1 MDIVKKYFTN
11 LTDTQIA
18 QFEKLMPLYTEW
30 NEKINVISRKDI
42 ENLYTHHVL
51 HSLAIAKYISFKD
64 GSRILDLGTGGGFP
78 GVPLAI
84 MFPNCHFLLVDSINK
99 KLTVINEVASA
110 IGLTNIE
117 TRHIRVEEIKKEKF
131 DFVVTR
137 AVATIDKLF
146 HWSRKSLSPTHINK
160 YPNGIIALKGA
171 NLKSEMKLLP
181 RGEYFEEVPL
191 RKYFKEE
198 YFEEKALV
206 YVQG

>member
-1 MDIVKKYFTN
+1 MELIKKYFPN
-11 LTDTQIA
+11 LSEKQIN
-18 QFEKLMPLYTEW
+18 QFEQLMPQYSEW

-51 HSLAIAKYISFKD
+51 HSLAIAKYIDFKD

-84 MFPNCHFLLVDSINK
+84 LFPNCKFLLVDSINK
-99 KLTVINEVASA
+99 KLTVINEIATA
-110 IGLTNIE
+110 IGLENIQ
-117 TRHIRVEEIKKEKF
+117 TKHSRVEELKNEKF
-131 DFVVTR
+131 DFIVTR

-146 HWSRKSLSPTHINK
+146 NWSRKSIGDKHINK
-160 YPNGIIALKGA
+160 YPNGIIALKGIDI
-171 NLKSEMKLLP
+171 KKEMKLLP
-181 RGEYFEEVPL
+181 KGEYYEIQPL
-191 RKYFKEE
+191 RKIFNEE

>member
-1 MDIVKKYFTN
+1 MEIIKKYFPN
-11 LTDTQIA
+11 INETQEVQFA
-18 QFEKLMPLYTEW
+18 QLFELYREW

-42 ENLYTHHVL
+42 ENLYVHHVL
-51 HSLAIAKYISFKD
+51 HSLAIAKFITFK
-64 GSRILDLGTGGGFP
+64 SETKILDLGTGGGFP

-84 MFPNCHFLLVDSINK
+84 MFPECEFLLVDSINK
-99 KLTVINEVASA
+99 KLTVINEVSTA
-110 IGLTNIE
+110 IGLMNIE

-146 HWSRKSLSPTHINK
+146 HWSRKHLSTKHINAF
-160 YPNGIIALKGA
+160 PNGIIALKGI
-171 NLKSEMKLLP
+171 NLKDEMKLLP
-181 RGEYFEEVPL
+181 KGEYFETVPL

-198 YFEEKALV
+198 FFEEKALV